1 MEFIILLLIVAL
13 AVCVFTGNT
22 VYILLAAV
30 GILLLFVALLLLVFL
45 YFTTRLLFSKRK
57 EAVFV
62 RIDKPTEKSKYKVA
76 FYRIDGE
83 EYPCLFPEEGI
94 LRSKFYPAGR
104 KCHVFLNYRMKKV
117 FDRFAAA
124 TCILGLGFGLLF
136 SIGAVFLYF
145 R

>member
-1 MEFIILLLIVAL
+1 MELIILLLIVVIAI
-13 AVCVFTGNT
+13 CVFTGNT
-22 VYILLAAV
+22 VYILLTAV

-45 YFTTRLLFSKRK
+45 YCTVRLLFSKKR

-76 FYRIDGE
+76 FYRVDGE

-94 LRSKFYPAGR
+94 LRPKLYPEGK
-104 KCHVFLNYRMKKV
+104 KCHVFVNYRMKKV
-117 FDRFAAA
+117 FDRFAVT
-124 TCILGLGFGLLF
+124 TCILGLGFGILF

-145 R
+145 N

>member
-1 MEFIILLLIVAL
+1 MEFIILLLIITITI
-13 AVCVFTGNT
+13 CVFTGNT
-22 VYILLAAV
+22 VYIILAAA
-30 GILLLFVALLLLVFL
+30 GILLLFVALLLLIFL
-45 YFTTRLLFSKRK
+45 YCTIRLLFSKKK

-94 LRSKFYPAGR
+94 LRSRFYPSDR
-104 KCHVFLNYRMKKV
+104 RCHVFLNYRMKKV
-117 FDRFAAA
+117 FDRFAVA

-136 SIGAVFLYF
+136 SIGAIYLYF
-145 R
+145 G